1 MYLVGWDW
9 YMIIVYAIL
18 SIAGGCFIWFCT
30 ERNKRPKKTWIFL
43 IILCY
48 AFLSC
53 VLWIYKIAGE
63 MVNLL
68 QTIGKILEIPDAV
81 MGLSIL
87 AFGNSID
94 DFVADVA
101 LAKQGFP
108 AMAMTGCYCS
118 PLFQML
124 FGLGTG
130 LIIQTIQQG
139 PSYLRDNNNLEAV
152 TMLII
157 AFLFLITNLLT
168 SLTIT
173 SINKFTVPR
182 YLGIFLVSSFI
193 TFIGIIVLLT
203 TGVFKFRI
211 KI

>member
-1 MYLVGWDW
+1 
-9 YMIIVYAIL
+9 
-18 SIAGGCFIWFCT
+18 
-30 ERNKRPKKTWIFL
+30 
-43 IILCY
+43 
-48 AFLSC
+48 
-53 VLWIYKIAGE
+53 

-68 QTIGKILEIPDAV
+68 QTIGKIVGIPDAV

-130 LIIQTIQQG
+130 LIIQTVQQG

-157 AFLFLITNLLT
+157 AFIFLISNLIL
-168 SLTIT
+168 SLVVTT
-173 SINKFTVPR
+173 INKFTVPR
-182 YLGIFLVSSFI
+182 WLGIILVTSFVTFL
-193 TFIGIIVLLT
+193 GIIVLLT

-211 KI
+211 EI